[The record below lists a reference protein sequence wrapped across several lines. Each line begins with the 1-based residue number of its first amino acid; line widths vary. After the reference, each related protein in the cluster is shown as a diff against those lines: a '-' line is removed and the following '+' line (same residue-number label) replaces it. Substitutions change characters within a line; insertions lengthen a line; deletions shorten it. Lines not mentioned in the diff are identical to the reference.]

1 MKELGDRTDEYHRTL
16 GRLMK
21 ASNLSLILLVGDAMK
36 AAAAEVGNG
45 RVSLFDDKKGL
56 IDFVRGKLERDDI
69 VLVKGSRAVGLD
81 EIVEAL
87 V

>member
-1 MKELGDRTDEYHRTL
+1 
-16 GRLMK
+16 
-21 ASNLSLILLVGDAMK
+21 MK